1 MDDWLAQAKDLPR
14 AHALTIDALRDHI
27 PEFLDRLA
35 DAIERDDLTA
45 VTMRGL
51 PNVHAAMRVRDG
63 YDLRHVVA
71 EYRAIRSV
79 ILRLYREQGDIS
91 EESRPKLTPLAAMDA
106 VLDNAIA
113 DAVDQYALDQG
124 KAREMFI
131 GMLGHD
137 LRDPLNAIT
146 FTAHR
151 LLNRGDELDAQTG
164 TFAARIAA
172 SAHRMDAMIRDLLD
186 FARGRLGGGF
196 PTVPTPFDVRTIIAD
211 TVNEIAHA
219 HPERTFLSPPAEA
232 RGDFHVQWDK
242 DRIAQALT
250 NLLSNAV
257 AHGGDPIIVE
267 AHDREHSITIAVRNA
282 GEIPAPALATI
293 FAPFAPPATERRH
306 DGPYTAPERRRGHLG
321 LGLYIVHEVA
331 KAHGGHVSAQSERG
345 ETTFALTLPRAAT
358 APDSSGMP
366 NGRSA
371 DAIVGSN

>member
-1 MDDWLAQAKDLPR
+1 MLAVRTLPEFIRRHRSRIMDDWLGEAKDLPR
-14 AHALTIDALRDHI
+14 AHALTLDALRDHI
-27 PEFLDRLA
+27 PEF
-35 DAIERDDLTA
+35 
-45 VTMRGL
+45 
-51 PNVHAAMRVRDG
+51 
-63 YDLRHVVA
+63 
-71 EYRAIRSV
+71 
-79 ILRLYREQGDIS
+79 
-91 EESRPKLTPLAAMDA
+91 
-106 VLDNAIA
+106 
-113 DAVDQYALDQG
+113 
-124 KAREMFI
+124 
-131 GMLGHD
+131 
-137 LRDPLNAIT
+137 
-146 FTAHR
+146 
-151 LLNRGDELDAQTG
+151 
-164 TFAARIAA
+164 
-172 SAHRMDAMIRDLLD
+172 
-186 FARGRLGGGF
+186 
-196 PTVPTPFDVRTIIAD
+196 AD

-267 AHDREHSITIAVRNA
+267 SHDREHSITIAVRNA